1 MNYNK
6 SEKIKEKQAKKKEEN
21 KLEKSETKPFNLAKF
36 EIIGDFFD
44 SNMNYIENLRNQ
56 ILNSNEA
63 YPYIQLKL
71 VDIMVFNEKLYRYIK
86 KNPESALKDISEVLL
101 NKARLISEVNKF
113 LKKKERCRF
122 EEINLSVDLEEIK
135 EDIPLYDNFSLGTK
149 PYVEKLTRIRARF
162 LDLKIFRENTAKLVF
177 FECLVCGTNNEMP
190 QFRGRRGKYKVPK
203 FCVEQ
208 KCKAKGYGDF
218 RVTKIGEYH
227 EMGSFRIGEI
237 DFSKQNEMECYTF
250 ANFDYFSRKAQ
261 NINLND
267 IIEIIGII
275 MLDPSDIGTRKEDQK
290 IYEYI
295 KVIDFTPIEL
305 KTTDLVI
312 IKELYKNFKKDPNY
326 HHQILDSIFPITKEI
341 YTFRIFKLINLL
353 SIISADSWGTVIKN
367 RCSINFIVGSIPS
380 LFKGSIVSEFREIL
394 GANNVGR
401 LSGQDNTAKAFIP
414 TSQRGKDKDF
424 QIRYGAFA
432 YFNKRFLVVDE
443 SQSMFGNK
451 DLRKPIKYLEDGY
464 IDRGSDGTVLHAEA
478 KLSVGFLMNYVNEE
492 QNEGYNYE
500 NTLRDNLG
508 GIEESTLQRLDLHYT
523 MHDLP
528 IQIMDVL
535 EKRMFHEN
543 EGNISVDR
551 IYNYINEVKRIY
563 PIQKIPKS
571 MENKIIGYIKLLRTI
586 RDIKRQN
593 IRESRTLIRLLCG
606 ISAIRLKTEVD
617 ESDLEYLQK
626 HLVNLMIPFFEYRKI
641 RELKLKHLDMN
652 EVYQNTIKILTEIHD
667 EIPIYVHISLIR
679 QFLESHYFPYTD
691 SQAKDS
697 FPTEKIDEDI
707 PDSVIPKKIN
717 GYMPSEINL
726 SNYKYRE
733 LFENKENVKYIK
745 SMGYVIGKKGSKTHF
760 IKQSYLNGIMLN
772 RIKEI
777 FKDIKN
783 KPIEYNG
790 TIQILELDIPYERDL
805 IINSITYHIK
815 NKNLTKTKENLLKL

>member
-1 MNYNK
+1 
-6 SEKIKEKQAKKKEEN
+6 
-21 KLEKSETKPFNLAKF
+21 
-36 EIIGDFFD
+36 
-44 SNMNYIENLRNQ
+44 
-56 ILNSNEA
+56 
-63 YPYIQLKL
+63 
-71 VDIMVFNEKLYRYIK
+71 
-86 KNPESALKDISEVLL
+86 
-101 NKARLISEVNKF
+101 
-113 LKKKERCRF
+113 
-122 EEINLSVDLEEIK
+122 
-135 EDIPLYDNFSLGTK
+135 
-149 PYVEKLTRIRARF
+149 
-162 LDLKIFRENTAKLVF
+162 
-177 FECLVCGTNNEMP
+177 
-190 QFRGRRGKYKVPK
+190 
-203 FCVEQ
+203 
-208 KCKAKGYGDF
+208 
-218 RVTKIGEYH
+218 
-227 EMGSFRIGEI
+227 
-237 DFSKQNEMECYTF
+237 
-250 ANFDYFSRKAQ
+250 
-261 NINLND
+261 
-267 IIEIIGII
+267 
-275 MLDPSDIGTRKEDQK
+275 
-290 IYEYI
+290 
-295 KVIDFTPIEL
+295 
-305 KTTDLVI
+305 
-312 IKELYKNFKKDPNY
+312 
-326 HHQILDSIFPITKEI
+326 
-341 YTFRIFKLINLL
+341 
-353 SIISADSWGTVIKN
+353 
-367 RCSINFIVGSIPS
+367 
-380 LFKGSIVSEFREIL
+380 
-394 GANNVGR
+394 
-401 LSGQDNTAKAFIP
+401 
-414 TSQRGKDKDF
+414 
-424 QIRYGAFA
+424 
-432 YFNKRFLVVDE
+432 
-443 SQSMFGNK
+443 
-451 DLRKPIKYLEDGY
+451 
-464 IDRGSDGTVLHAEA
+464 
-478 KLSVGFLMNYVNEE
+478 
-492 QNEGYNYE
+492 
-500 NTLRDNLG
+500 
-508 GIEESTLQRLDLHYT
+508 